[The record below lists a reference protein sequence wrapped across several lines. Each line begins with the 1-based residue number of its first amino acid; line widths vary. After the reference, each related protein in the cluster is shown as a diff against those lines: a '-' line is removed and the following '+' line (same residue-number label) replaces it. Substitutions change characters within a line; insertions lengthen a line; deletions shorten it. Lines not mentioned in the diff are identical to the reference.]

1 MNIPGWRK
9 QLTAIG
15 CLFFFAISICA
26 QTETYKRNDRGVI
39 IYPKDQFSGNTK
51 MVQLQVINEKIIR
64 VTASP
69 VDSIYSFNSVAVLP
83 QAVYTNW
90 QLKENNGMLAL
101 STVALT
107 ATIDPLTGSV
117 SFSDNA
123 GKLILSE
130 KKAAGRLLQPVMH
143 EGRASWRIRQS
154 FETDETD
161 AYYGLG
167 QHQDDVWNYRGKQV
181 QFFQNNTEVAV
192 PFLVSVKNY
201 GLLWDNYSYG
211 LAGDTRPYQPLS
223 GLQLYDKNGNAG
235 WLTASYNNDKSK
247 PGQISFE
254 KAESEIDYAW
264 LGDTRRKLP
273 REFAIEKGNITWKGN
288 IAAQQSGL
296 YQFRFTYGGYLKC
309 RLNGKLVFDK
319 WRMAWNPGTAL
330 VDLEMEAGKKYP
342 IEIEWIPDGTES
354 YISAAF
360 LPPTSE
366 SNIFSFDSEA
376 GKQLDYYFVYGKNI
390 DEVIH
395 GYRQLTGKA
404 TLLPR
409 WAFGF
414 WQSRERYKSQQE
426 LLETVAEFRKRK
438 IPIDNIVQDWFY
450 WKENEWGSQEFDKA
464 RFPNPDSMI
473 KVLHNQ
479 YKMQFMISVW
489 PKFYEGISTYK
500 DFDNKGWLYT
510 RNIANRQKDWVGPGY
525 VSTFY
530 DVFNENAR
538 KGFWKLL
545 HDKLYVKGIDAWWMD
560 ASEPDILSNSSPF
573 DRKLQMQPLATGT
586 AAEYMNAYPLLNA
599 QGIYEGQRGSDSSK
613 RVLLLTRSG
622 FAGSQRYGA
631 VIWSGDIGS
640 RWEDMRT
647 QITAGMNF
655 CISGLPWWTM
665 DIGGFAVEK
674 RYERPNETDLA
685 EWRELQMRWYQWGSF
700 LPMFRAH
707 GQFPVREIFNIAPSD
722 HPAYQSMLYYN
733 KLRYRLLPYIYSLA
747 GRVYQE
753 DYTMMRGLVMDFA
766 HDKKVWNVG
775 DQFMLGPSLMICP
788 VYTYKATARKVYLP
802 AGQGW
807 YDLYTGKYFEGG
819 QEITADAPYE
829 KVPVFVKEGS
839 ILLTGPELQYA
850 GEKKADPVTVHVY
863 GGKDA
868 EFGLYE
874 DEGMNYNYEKGRFA
888 SIKINY
894 DEVKKTLTLSQRQGN
909 FAGMLNERSFY
920 ISVLSKEKLA
930 GIDFVAKPRKPVRY
944 KGREVKIR
952 LIRTF

>member
-1 MNIPGWRK
+1 MIMIRCCK
-9 QLTAIG
+9 QLTAIS
-15 CLFFFAISICA
+15 CLIFFPLLMFSQQAM
-26 QTETYKRNDRGVI
+26 YKRNADGVTV
-39 IYPKDQFSGNTK
+39 YPDSAFFGHVKA
-51 MVQLQVINEKIIR
+51 VRVQVINEKIIR

-69 VDSIYSFNSVAVLP
+69 DLSASPNSLVVLP
-83 QAVYTNW
+83 QPAFKDW
-90 QLKENNGMLAL
+90 ELKVDGGVLVISTAAL
-101 STVALT
+101 K
-107 ATIDPLTGSV
+107 ATILAFTGTV
-117 SFSDNA
+117 SFADPS
-123 GKLILSE
+123 GRPILAE
-130 KKAAGRLLQPVMH
+130 KTRGGRVMEPVMH
-143 EGRASWRIRQS
+143 EGKSLWRVKQS
-154 FETDETD
+154 FETGDAD

-167 QHQDDVWNYRGKQV
+167 QHQDDVWNYKGKQV

-201 GLLWDNYSYG
+201 GLLWDNYSYS
-211 LAGDTRPYQPLS
+211 LAGDTRPYQQLS
-223 GLQLYDKNGNAG
+223 GLQLFDKNGRPG
-235 WLTASYNNDKSK
+235 WLTASYANDKTK
-247 PGQISFE
+247 PQQVSFE
-254 KAESEIDYAW
+254 KAESEINYPW
-264 LGDTRRKLP
+264 LGDTKQRLP
-273 REFAIEKGNITWKGN
+273 KEFAIDKGMLTWHGS
-288 IAAQQSGL
+288 IAAQESGL
-296 YQFRFTYGGYLKC
+296 FQFRFTYGGYLKC
-309 RLNGKLVFDK
+309 RIDGKLLFDK
-319 WRMAWNPGTAL
+319 WRMSWNPGTAL
-330 VDLEMEAGKKYP
+330 VDLPMEKGKKYA
-342 IEIEWIPDGTES
+342 IEIEWIPDGEES

-360 LPPTSE
+360 LPPSSE
-366 SNIFSFDSEA
+366 PNVFTFDSEA
-376 GKQLDYYFVYGKNI
+376 GRQIDYYFVYGKNI

-414 WQSRERYKSQQE
+414 WQSRERYRSQE
-426 LLETVAEFRKRK
+426 DLLQTVTEFRKRK

-450 WKENEWGSQEFDKA
+450 WKENDWGSQEFDMT
-464 RFPNPDSMI
+464 RFPNADSMI
-473 KVLHNQ
+473 DVLH
-479 YKMQFMISVW
+479 KKHKVQFMISVW
-489 PKFYEGISTYK
+489 PKFYEGISSYK
-500 DFDNKGWLYT
+500 DFDSKGWLYT
-510 RNIANRQKDWVGPGY
+510 RNIANRQRDWVGPGY

-545 HDKLYVKGIDAWWMD
+545 YDKLYAKGIDAWWMD

-573 DRKLQMQPLATGT
+573 DRKLQMQPLALGT

-631 VIWSGDIGS
+631 TIWSGDIAS

-647 QITAGMNF
+647 QISAGMNF

-674 RYERPNETDLA
+674 RYEKPNETDLA

-707 GQFPVREIFNIAPSD
+707 GQFPVREIFNIAPED

-747 GRVYQE
+747 GRVYHE

-766 HDKKVWNVG
+766 HDKRVWNVG

-788 VYTYKATARKVYLP
+788 VYTYKATSRKVYLP

-819 QEITADAPYE
+819 QEIEADAPYE
-829 KVPVFVKEGS
+829 RVPVYVKEGS

-868 EFGLYE
+868 EFELYE
-874 DEGMNYNYEKGRFA
+874 DEGVGYGYERGKYA
-888 SIKINY
+888 TIKFKY
-894 DEVKKTLTLSQRQGN
+894 DEANKMLTIEERKGN
-909 FAGMLNERSFY
+909 FEGAFKNRLFQIRIINKGKPLSLDFER
-920 ISVLSKEKLA
+920 KL
-930 GIDFVAKPRKPVRY
+930 IKV
-944 KGREVKIR
+944 VKFNGKQMTVK
-952 LIRTF
+952 L

>member
-1 MNIPGWRK
+1 MMMNRCRR
-9 QLTAIG
+9 QLTAIS
-15 CLFFFAISICA
+15 CLVLFPLLLIA
-26 QTETYKRNDRGVI
+26 QPGSYKRNAAGILVSPDPR
-39 IYPKDQFSGNTK
+39 FSGGAK
-51 MVQLQVINEKIIR
+51 VVQLQAINSRIIR

-69 VDSIYSFNSVAVLP
+69 ENTVHAFNSLSVVPQHAFSGWQVKEEAGKVL
-83 QAVYTNW
+83 
-90 QLKENNGMLAL
+90 L
-101 STVALT
+101 STSAIT
-107 ATIDPLTGSV
+107 ATIDLLTGTV
-117 SFSDNA
+117 SFADSAGNA
-123 GKLILSE
+123 ILAE
-130 KKAAGRLLQPVMH
+130 KKIAGRWLQPVTH
-143 EGRASWRIRQS
+143 EGQQLWRVKQS
-154 FETDETD
+154 FETDESD

-167 QHQDDVWNYRGKQV
+167 QHQDDVWNYKGKQV

-192 PFLVSVKNY
+192 PYLVSVKNY
-201 GLLWDNYSYG
+201 GLLWDNYSYT

-223 GLQLYDKNGNAG
+223 ALQLFDKNDKPG
-235 WLTASYNNDKSK
+235 WLTASYANDKTK
-247 PGQISFE
+247 PTQISFE
-254 KAESEIDYAW
+254 KAESEIDYPW
-264 LGDTRRKLP
+264 LNDTRQRLP
-273 REFAIEKGNITWKGN
+273 KEFAISNGFVTWHGS

-319 WRMAWNPGTAL
+319 WRMSWNPGTAL
-330 VDLEMEAGKKYP
+330 VDLQMEAGKKYP
-342 IEIEWIPDGTES
+342 IEIEWTPDGGES
-354 YISAAF
+354 YISASF
-360 LPPTSE
+360 LPPS
-366 SNIFSFDSEA
+366 SDPNVFAFDSEA
-376 GKQLDYYFVYGKNI
+376 GRQVDYYFVYGKNM
-390 DEVIH
+390 DELVH

-414 WQSRERYKSQQE
+414 WQSRERYKTQEE
-426 LLETVAEFRKRK
+426 LLNTVAEFRKRK

-464 RFPNPDSMI
+464 RFPNADSMI
-473 KVLHNQ
+473 AVLHHQ
-479 YKMQFMISVW
+479 YKVQIMISVW

-500 DFDNKGWLYT
+500 DFDSKGWLYT

-530 DVFNENAR
+530 DVFNEHAR

-560 ASEPDILSNSSPF
+560 ASEPDILSNSSPYN
-573 DRKLQMQPLATGT
+573 RKLQMQPLAIGT
-586 AAEYMNAYPLLNA
+586 AAEYMNAYPLQNA
-599 QGIYEGQRGSDSSK
+599 KGIYEGQRGSDSSK

-631 VIWSGDIGS
+631 AIWSGDIAS

-665 DIGGFAVEK
+665 DIGGFAVER

-707 GQFPVREIFNIAPSD
+707 GQFPVREIFNIAPSG
-722 HPAYQSMLYYN
+722 HPAYESMLYYD

-747 GRVYQE
+747 GRVYHD

-766 HDKKVWNVG
+766 SDKKVWNVA
-775 DQFMLGPSLMICP
+775 DQFMCGPSLMICP
-788 VYTYKATARKVYLP
+788 VYTYKATSRKVYLP

-850 GEKKADPVTVHVY
+850 GEKKAGPITVHVY

-868 EFGLYE
+868 EFTLYE
-874 DEGMNYNYEKGRFA
+874 DEGVNYDYEKGKYSAIVF
-888 SIKINY
+888 KY
-894 DEVKKTLTLSQRQGN
+894 DEASKTVTVEDRKGRFDATL
-909 FAGMLNERSFY
+909 
-920 ISVLSKEKLA
+920 
-930 GIDFVAKPRKPVRY
+930 KPRIFYVEMIGKDKPATLDFERKVNKMVKY
-944 KGREVKIR
+944 KAKKMQIK
-952 LIRTF
+952 L